1 MDSVDQNVDESTP
14 ELSGTGKAAFARLQE
29 WGCGDLG
36 LDIFHMPCSTRS
48 CMEWWRYL
56 YDPPRY
62 AVVECMSL
70 ENITLVSL
78 QVEGR
83 ARTLRDRE
91 SPTMNLVS
99 SDASPSP
106 SGLLVGRSES
116 IVGKWLLGWAV
127 ILWFYS
133 LPLLVLIKNLTLV
146 VQYHHYR
153 MSPQQHGCL
162 PLTKEPL
169 LHHKL
174 ALT

>member
-1 MDSVDQNVDESTP
+1 M
-14 ELSGTGKAAFARLQE
+14 G
-29 WGCGDLG
+29 LG
-36 LDIFHMPCSTRS
+36 IFHMPWSTQS
-48 CMEWWRYL
+48 CLGWPRCL

-62 AVVECMSL
+62 TVVECMSL
-70 ENITLVSL
+70 ENIVPVAL

-83 ARTLRDRE
+83 ARTLRARA
-91 SPTMNLVS
+91 SPTVNMMSN
-99 SDASPSP
+99 DASPP
-106 SGLLVGRSES
+106 PCRLLVGWSES
-116 IVGKWLLGWAV
+116 LGGNFSLGWAV

-169 LHHKL
+169 LHQKL
-174 ALT
+174 ALTQNNHPSLMILYH